1 LVWNGEIPLVP
12 TEPKKTVL
20 ESLAAIASALGG
32 ARTPVSQAL
41 VEVGLFLGLIA
52 GAVWVYE
59 HATPS
64 VKPALAIS
72 FLFFGFFV
80 GFALLVRVMTTI
92 ISSTKK

>member
-1 LVWNGEIPLVP
+1 LV

-41 VEVGLFLGLIA
+41 VEVGIFLGLIA
-52 GAVWVYE
+52 GANWIYE

-64 VKPALAIS
+64 VKPTLAIC
-72 FLFFGFFV
+72 FAFFGLFV
-80 GFALLVRVMTTI
+80 GFALFVRVVAAVMTA
-92 ISSTKK
+92 ISGSTKK